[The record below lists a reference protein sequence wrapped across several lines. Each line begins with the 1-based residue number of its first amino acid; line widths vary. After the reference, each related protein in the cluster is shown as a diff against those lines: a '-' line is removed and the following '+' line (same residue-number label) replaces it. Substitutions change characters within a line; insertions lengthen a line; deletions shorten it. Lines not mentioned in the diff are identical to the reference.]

1 MGFKRYD
8 GCISCVLFQI
18 SWHLQTQI
26 IKNRILSDS
35 LMGNKLYLYY
45 FSAYLWFFFKKQ
57 WFNILHLKLYCYIFC
72 KFMGLYEHQQETKV
86 PFLAIFDN
94 FSWKLSEINLN

>member
-1 MGFKRYD
+1 MGFKGMMDIFHVYF
-8 GCISCVLFQI
+8 FQI

-35 LMGNKLYLYY
+35 LLGNKLYLYY

-57 WFNILHLKLYCYIFC
+57 WFNILPLRLYCYIYC
-72 KFMGLYEHQQETKV
+72 KFIHPDEPHV
-86 PFLAIFDN
+86 
-94 FSWKLSEINLN
+94 